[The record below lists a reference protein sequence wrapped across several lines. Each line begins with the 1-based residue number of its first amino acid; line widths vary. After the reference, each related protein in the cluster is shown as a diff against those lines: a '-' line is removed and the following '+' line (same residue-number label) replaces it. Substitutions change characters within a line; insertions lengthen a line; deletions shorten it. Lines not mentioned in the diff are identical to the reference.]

1 MMRGLKVKRGRV
13 GLRTRVTADHAA
25 ADLMAAPA
33 LGPIR
38 ITRGENNH
46 LRLPCEVTVDR
57 SR

>member
-1 MMRGLKVKRGRV
+1 MLKVKRGRV
-13 GLRTRVTADHAA
+13 WLRTRVTAYHAA
-25 ADLMAAPA
+25 ADLMAAPI

-38 ITRGENNH
+38 ITGGENNH